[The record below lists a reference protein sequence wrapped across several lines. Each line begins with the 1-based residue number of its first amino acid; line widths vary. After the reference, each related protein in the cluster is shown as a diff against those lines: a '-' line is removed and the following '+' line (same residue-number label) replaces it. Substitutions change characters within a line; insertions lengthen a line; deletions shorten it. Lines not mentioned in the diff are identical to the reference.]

1 MKSLKSLISFIIP
14 LTAMLITFAIFL
26 FTTKVV
32 DSYKLKISNDYSI
45 VVVSTKPL
53 IKDNLNEFAGIKV
66 RNIVTL
72 KKDDII
78 SNMKE
83 DLSKKSVELL
93 IKKLPYFYKIHLETY
108 PTTLQLKQIKQ
119 EIKQLDNIKKVEI
132 FSKNHNQIYLLL
144 LLIQKI
150 ISIVFLIILI
160 YAVIIISKQ
169 IKIWFYEHQNRIT
182 IMRFHGASILYSAGS
197 VIKHAILGAFISFI
211 IVTALLIILNENLSI
226 VFPQELQSVVGIKL
240 SINAELIK
248 IFLLSLFIS
257 ISTIM
262 GVLFKYKLKND

>member
-1 MKSLKSLISFIIP
+1 MKSLKSLFSFVIP

-32 DSYKLKISNDYSI
+32 DDYKLKIANDYSI
-45 VVVSTKPL
+45 VVVSKTPL
-53 IKDNLNEFAGIKV
+53 QKDNLNEFANIKV
-66 RNIVTL
+66 KNIVTL
-72 KKDDII
+72 EKDKII
-78 SNMKE
+78 SNMKAN
-83 DLSKKSVELL
+83 LSTKSIELL
-93 IKKLPYFYKIHLETY
+93 KQKLPHFYKIHLEKY
-108 PTTLQLKQIKQ
+108 PTTTELNLIKQ
-119 EIKQLDNIKKVEI
+119 EISQISSVKKVEI

-150 ISIVFLIILI
+150 LIIVFLVMLI

-169 IKIWFYEHQNRIT
+169 IKIWFYEHNERIT

-197 VIKHAILGAFISFI
+197 VIKHAIMGAVVSFI
-211 IVTALLIILNENLSI
+211 IVAILVLILNENLSLI
-226 VFPQELQSVVGIKL
+226 FPPELQSVVGIKL
-240 SINAELIK
+240 SMNQELIK

-257 ISTIM
+257 IFTII